1 MHEILSLGP
10 ERNPVNFAINGNG
23 SVRRYASMY
32 AAPSWFF

>member
-23 SVRRYASMY
+23 SVRRYAN
-32 AAPSWFF
+32 PEQK